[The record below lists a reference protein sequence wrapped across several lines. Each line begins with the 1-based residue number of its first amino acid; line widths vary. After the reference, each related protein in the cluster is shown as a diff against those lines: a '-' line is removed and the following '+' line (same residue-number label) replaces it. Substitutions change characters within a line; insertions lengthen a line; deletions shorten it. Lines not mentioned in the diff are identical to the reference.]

1 MWRVFGLCTVLAA
14 QTSAAETVI
23 VFAAASTKT
32 ALDQIAAEFTLTT
45 GHDVVLSYAGSS
57 ALARQI
63 TQGAPADI
71 FISANTEWMD
81 VVEAEGLIEDGTRRD
96 LLGNTLV
103 LIGSAESAASVDL
116 TDLPK
121 ALGNERLA
129 MGMVDSVPAGIY
141 GKAALE
147 TLGLWVDIQPQ
158 VAQMDNVR
166 SALALVALGEAPFG
180 IVYASDVL
188 AEPSVH
194 VVAEFPTDSYP
205 AIVYP
210 VADIAGHES
219 EAENAFLDYLA
230 SPAAR
235 TLFEAQGFTVL
246 N

>member
-1 MWRVFGLCTVLAA
+1 MWRVFGLCTVFAA
-14 QTSAAETVI
+14 QTAAADTIV

-32 ALDQIAAEFTLTT
+32 ALDQIAVEFTEKT
-45 GHDVVLSYAGSS
+45 GHEVVLSYAGSS

-81 VVEAEGLIEDGTRRD
+81 VVAADGLIEDGTRRD

-103 LIGSAESAASVDL
+103 LIGSAQSPETLELS
-116 TDLPK
+116 DLPQ

-129 MGMVDSVPAGIY
+129 MGMVDSVPAGTY

-147 TLGLWVDIQPQ
+147 TLGLWADIQPQ

-180 IVYASDVL
+180 IVYATDALADV
-188 AEPSVH
+188 SVH

-210 VADIAGHES
+210 VADIAGRDS

-230 SPAAR
+230 SSDAR
-235 TLFEAQGFTVL
+235 ALFEAQGFTVL

>member
-1 MWRVFGLCTVLAA
+1 MWRTLSLCIVLAA
-14 QTSAAETVI
+14 QTVAADTVV

-32 ALDQIAAEFTLTT
+32 ALDQIAAEFTQTT

-71 FISANTEWMD
+71 FISANTDWMD
-81 VVEAEGLIEDGTRRD
+81 VVEEEGLIEDGTRRD

-116 TDLPK
+116 AALPQ
-121 ALGNERLA
+121 ALGNERIA

-147 TLGLWVDIQPQ
+147 TLGLWADIQPQ

-180 IVYASDVL
+180 IVYATDAL
-188 AEPSVH
+188 ADPSVH
-194 VVAEFPTDSYP
+194 VVADFPADSYP

-210 VADIAGHES
+210 VADITGRES
-219 EAENAFLDYLA
+219 DAENAFLDYL
-230 SPAAR
+230 SGPTAR
-235 TLFEAQGFTVL
+235 ALFEAQGFTVL

>member
-1 MWRVFGLCTVLAA
+1 MWRTLSLCIVLAA
-14 QTSAAETVI
+14 QTVAADTVV

-32 ALDQIAAEFTLTT
+32 ALDQIAAEFTQTT

-71 FISANTEWMD
+71 FISANIDWMD
-81 VVEAEGLIEDGTRRD
+81 AVEAEGLIEDRSRRD
-96 LLGNTLV
+96 LLGNRLV
-103 LIGSAESAASVDL
+103 LIGSAESAASVEL
-116 TDLPK
+116 ADLPE

-141 GKAALE
+141 GKAALD
-147 TLGLWVDIQPQ
+147 TLGLWADIQPQ

-180 IVYASDVL
+180 IVYATD
-188 AEPSVH
+188 AQADASVH

-210 VADIAGHES
+210 VADIAGRDS
-219 EAENAFLDYLA
+219 DAENAFLDYL
-230 SPAAR
+230 SGPTAR
-235 TLFEAQGFTVL
+235 ALFEAQGFTVL

>member
-1 MWRVFGLCTVLAA
+1 MWRVFGLCTVFAA
-14 QTSAAETVI
+14 QTAAADTIV

-32 ALDQIAAEFTLTT
+32 ALDQIAVEFTEKT
-45 GHDVVLSYAGSS
+45 GHQVVLSYAGSS

-81 VVEAEGLIEDGTRRD
+81 VVAADGLIEDGTRRD

-103 LIGSAESAASVDL
+103 LIGSAQSPETLELS
-116 TDLPK
+116 DLPQ

-129 MGMVDSVPAGIY
+129 MGMVDSVPAGTY

-147 TLGLWVDIQPQ
+147 TLGLWADIQPQ

-180 IVYASDVL
+180 IVYATDALADV
-188 AEPSVH
+188 SVH
-194 VVAEFPTDSYP
+194 VVADFPTDSYP

-210 VADIAGHES
+210 VADIAGRDS

-230 SPAAR
+230 SSDAR
-235 TLFEAQGFTVL
+235 ALFEAQGFTVL

>member
-1 MWRVFGLCTVLAA
+1 MWRVFGLCTVFAA
-14 QTSAAETVI
+14 QTAAADTIV

-32 ALDQIAAEFTLTT
+32 ALDQIAVEFTEKT
-45 GHDVVLSYAGSS
+45 GHEVVLSYAGSS

-81 VVEAEGLIEDGTRRD
+81 VVAADGLIEDGTRRD

-103 LIGSAESAASVDL
+103 LIGSAQSPETLELS
-116 TDLPK
+116 DLPQ

-129 MGMVDSVPAGIY
+129 MGMVDSVPAGTY

-147 TLGLWVDIQPQ
+147 TLGLWADIQPQ

-180 IVYASDVL
+180 IVYATDALADV
-188 AEPSVH
+188 SVH
-194 VVAEFPTDSYP
+194 VVADFPTDSYP

-210 VADIAGHES
+210 VADIAGRES
-219 EAENAFLDYLA
+219 EAENAFLDYLS
-230 SPAAR
+230 SPTAR
-235 TLFEAQGFTVL
+235 ALFEAQGFTVL

>member
-14 QTSAAETVI
+14 QTAAADTIV

-32 ALDQIAAEFTLTT
+32 ALDQIAVEFTEKT
-45 GHDVVLSYAGSS
+45 GHEVVLSYAGSS

-81 VVEAEGLIEDGTRRD
+81 VVAADGLIEDETRRD

-103 LIGSAESAASVDL
+103 LIGSAQSPATLELS
-116 TDLPK
+116 DLPQ

-129 MGMVDSVPAGIY
+129 MGMVDSVPAGTY

-147 TLGLWVDIQPQ
+147 TLGLWTAIQPQ

-210 VADIAGHES
+210 VADVTGRES
-219 EAENAFLDYLA
+219 EAENAFLDYLS
-230 SPAAR
+230 SPNAR
-235 TLFEAQGFTVL
+235 ALFEAQGFTVL

>member
-1 MWRVFGLCTVLAA
+1 MWRTLSLCTVMAA
-14 QTSAAETVI
+14 QTAAADTVV

-32 ALDQIAAEFTLTT
+32 ALDQIAAEFTQTT

-71 FISANTEWMD
+71 FISANIDWMD
-81 VVEAEGLIEDGTRRD
+81 AVEAEGLIEDGSRRD
-96 LLGNTLV
+96 LLGNRLV
-103 LIGSAESAASVDL
+103 LIGSAESAASVEL
-116 TDLPK
+116 ADLPE

-141 GKAALE
+141 GKAALD
-147 TLGLWVDIQPQ
+147 TLGLWADIQPQ

-180 IVYASDVL
+180 IVYATDAL
-188 AEPSVH
+188 ADPSVH
-194 VVAEFPTDSYP
+194 VVADFPTDSYP

-210 VADIAGHES
+210 VADITGRDS
-219 EAENAFLDYLA
+219 EAENAFLDCLS

-235 TLFEAQGFTVL
+235 ALFEAQGFTVL

>member
-1 MWRVFGLCTVLAA
+1 
-14 QTSAAETVI
+14 
-23 VFAAASTKT
+23 
-32 ALDQIAAEFTLTT
+32 EFTQTT

-71 FISANTEWMD
+71 FISASIDWMD
-81 VVEAEGLIEDGTRRD
+81 AVEAEGLIEDRSRRD
-96 LLGNTLV
+96 LLGNRLV
-103 LIGSAESAASVDL
+103 LIGSAENATSVEL
-116 TDLPK
+116 ADLPE

-141 GKAALE
+141 GKAALD
-147 TLGLWVDIQPQ
+147 TLGLWADIQPQ

-180 IVYASDVL
+180 IVYATDAL
-188 AEPSVH
+188 ADPSVH

-210 VADIAGHES
+210 VADIIGRDS
-219 EAENAFLDYLA
+219 EAENAFLDYLTGP
-230 SPAAR
+230 SAR
-235 TLFEAQGFTVL
+235 ALFEAQGFTVL

>member
-1 MWRVFGLCTVLAA
+1 MWRVFGLCTVFAA
-14 QTSAAETVI
+14 QTAAADTIV

-32 ALDQIAAEFTLTT
+32 ALDQIAVEFTEKT
-45 GHDVVLSYAGSS
+45 GHEVVLSYAGSS

-81 VVEAEGLIEDGTRRD
+81 VVAADGLIEDGTRRD

-103 LIGSAESAASVDL
+103 LIGSAQSPATLELS
-116 TDLPK
+116 DLPQ

-129 MGMVDSVPAGIY
+129 MGMVDSVPAGTY

-147 TLGLWVDIQPQ
+147 TLGLWADIQPQ

-180 IVYASDVL
+180 IVYATDALADV
-188 AEPSVH
+188 SVH

-210 VADIAGHES
+210 VADVTGRDND
-219 EAENAFLDYLA
+219 AENAFLDYL
-230 SPAAR
+230 SGLTAR
-235 TLFEAQGFTVL
+235 ALFEAQGFTVL

>member
-1 MWRVFGLCTVLAA
+1 MWRTLSLCTVMAA
-14 QTSAAETVI
+14 QTAAADTVV

-32 ALDQIAAEFTLTT
+32 ALDQIAAEFTQTT

-71 FISANTEWMD
+71 FISANIDWMD
-81 VVEAEGLIEDGTRRD
+81 AVEAEGLIEDGSRRD
-96 LLGNTLV
+96 LLGNRLV
-103 LIGSAESAASVDL
+103 LIGSAESAASVEL
-116 TDLPK
+116 ADLPE

-141 GKAALE
+141 GKAALD
-147 TLGLWVDIQPQ
+147 TLGLWADIQPQ

-180 IVYASDVL
+180 IVYATDAL
-188 AEPSVH
+188 ADPSVH
-194 VVAEFPTDSYP
+194 VVADFPTDSYP

-210 VADIAGHES
+210 VADITGRDS
-219 EAENAFLDYLA
+219 EAENAFLDYLS

-235 TLFEAQGFTVL
+235 ALFEAQGFTVL